1 MQEQVVV
8 DLAVEVDLFLHPVDR
23 MEGVPPFA
31 SFPVELRTA
40 VDDTFHVEL
49 IGREEEANHRTAVV
63 GLPPSVVTST
73 RGFSTASGLS
83 AATAIPEAAAQTHA
97 SQAKTVCIIS
107 LRFQGSGTASKDP
120 LPPCSR
126 GGSRVARG
134 SSWRHDHADSE
145 FFELLGV
152 DVARSAGEQI

>member
-63 GLPPSVVTST
+63 GLPICGHQHS
-73 RGFSTASGLS
+73 RLL
-83 AATAIPEAAAQTHA
+83 H
-97 SQAKTVCIIS
+97 S
-107 LRFQGSGTASKDP
+107 LRPLSGNHDP
-120 LPPCSR
+120 RGRGTDACEPGQDSLHHQPPFPGIGNGLKGPPPAVLTRREPRCPR
-126 GGSRVARG
+126 QQLEA
-134 SSWRHDHADSE
+134 
-145 FFELLGV
+145 
-152 DVARSAGEQI
+152 